1 MKGGKERW
9 RDGQRNLWRDEWRGE
24 WREEEEGVVEK
35 MERGMDGE
43 RERERERGMAGD
55 GWRDGCS
62 RKQELLGRWASAAC
76 PFFCL
81 VMKRSATSMPAAP
94 AWTPVVL
101 HS

>member
-1 MKGGKERW
+1 MDRGIFGGMNGEVNGERRREGW
-9 RDGQRNLWRDEWRGE
+9 LKR
-24 WREEEEGVVEK
+24 WREEW
-35 MERGMDGE
+35 ME

-62 RKQELLGRWASAAC
+62 GKQELLGRWASAAC